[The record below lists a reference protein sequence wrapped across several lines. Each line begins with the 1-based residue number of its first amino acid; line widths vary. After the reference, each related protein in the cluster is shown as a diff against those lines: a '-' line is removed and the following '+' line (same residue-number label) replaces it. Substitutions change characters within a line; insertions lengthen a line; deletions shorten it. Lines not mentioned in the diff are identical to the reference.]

1 MPGFFFFDLWG
12 PPLVWLKHERE
23 HTPFSML
30 PSPINSDEK
39 LQSEIKLKASLG
51 TAGVSQTSTCCA
63 FFNLSILIHL
73 FSQANRA
80 LVTYDPLTDV
90 QIAEIKSQIHKYLQG
105 AIDEIE
111 VNSFL
116 SRKGLGYCFHP
127 VLSQGRINE
136 NVFWRAAFNPK
147 SLFSYNFF
155 FFFGSLWW
163 FYSGKT
169 LPCKPTTKLEETF
182 PLSWNFLNWFV
193 HYFYKQVMSKICP
206 VNIIL
211 KLLQGV
217 LPRHVR
223 SLRDRLVRT
232 VLQPGSSSRQQ
243 NDCQKNQLKS
253 PMHKY
258 FCGGK
263 QEGDPMMVG
272 LNDLEGFFPT

>member
-51 TAGVSQTSTCCA
+51 TPGVCQTCTCCA

-73 FSQANRA
+73 FSQANRS

-111 VNSFL
+111 VNSVL
-116 SRKGLGYCFHP
+116 SREGLGYCFHP

-136 NVFWRAAFNPK
+136 NVFWRAVFNPK
-147 SLFSYNFF
+147 SLFSYHFCFF
-155 FFFGSLWW
+155 W
-163 FYSGKT
+163 
-169 LPCKPTTKLEETF
+169 KP
-182 PLSWNFLNWFV
+182 
-193 HYFYKQVMSKICP
+193 VM
-206 VNIIL
+206 V
-211 KLLQGV
+211 LLG
-217 LPRHVR
+217 
-223 SLRDRLVRT
+223 
-232 VLQPGSSSRQQ
+232 
-243 NDCQKNQLKS
+243 
-253 PMHKY
+253 
-258 FCGGK
+258 
-263 QEGDPMMVG
+263 
-272 LNDLEGFFPT
+272 